1 MYGFNATAGQQLDI
15 QVIVTL
21 MLIGTIATDDDS
33 VLYIFN
39 DAGSLLAENDDF
51 FGLHSR
57 IPYFSV
63 PATGLYLAGV
73 GTYPNTPLFTDG
85 IVSGWDDNGFSNIEF
100 NLDISG
106 TGVPEPSA
114 FALMGAGALALG
126 LSRRFCR

>member
-1 MYGFNATAGQQLDI
+1 MYGFNVTAGQLLDI
-15 QVIVTL
+15 QVIVTR
-21 MLIGTIATDDDS
+21 MLAGTMATDDDF
-33 VLYIFN
+33 L
-39 DAGSLLAENDDF
+39 DLQ
-51 FGLHSR
+51 SR

-114 FALMGAGALALG
+114 FALMGALALALG